1 ISTVTAGWI
10 LEAGVLWVRLVQ
22 GVAQQHLAQ
31 LASEGDQVP
40 RTVQRLA
47 QAVNSQA
54 ADRRQQGLA
63 ALAADPGPRP
73 PVSS

>member
-1 ISTVTAGWI
+1 APVEGIEAPGWI

-31 LASEGDQVP
+31 LASEGDQEP

-47 QAVNSQA
+47 QAVGCQA
-54 ADRRQQGLA
+54 ACSPLA
-63 ALAADPGPRP
+63 LPLSP
-73 PVSS
+73 SSRATR